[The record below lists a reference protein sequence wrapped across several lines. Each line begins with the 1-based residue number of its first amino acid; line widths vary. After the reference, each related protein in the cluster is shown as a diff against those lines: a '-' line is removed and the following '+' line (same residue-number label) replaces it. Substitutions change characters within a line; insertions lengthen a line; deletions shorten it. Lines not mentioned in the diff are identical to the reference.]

1 MSLSLV
7 QSMLLGAGDISQ
19 GSLTTWVVGAVL
31 TAVTGTL
38 AFLVRSAFGKVE
50 TTLEVVVKKLD
61 TMTEAFAR
69 ADGDR
74 RVLEQ
79 RVATMEREIS
89 ELKRELKELS
99 EGVAR

>member
-1 MSLSLV
+1 MTLSLV

-19 GSLTTWVVGAVL
+19 DSLTTWVVGAVMAGVM
-31 TAVTGTL
+31 AVLG
-38 AFLVRSAFGKVE
+38 FLVRNAFGKVE
-50 TTLEVVVKKLD
+50 TGLEGLGKKLD
-61 TMTEAFAR
+61 DMSAAFAR

-79 RVATMEREIS
+79 RVSTMEREIS
-89 ELKRELKELS
+89 ELKREMKELS